1 MPLFSDLRSDYPLHL
16 TLLARPY
23 AGALK
28 RSCRAGLTSACGIP
42 VLLIGSTSWFLSR
55 LLVDRTF
62 DAHHYFGTSGR
73 HCHSVEPRICTGSRT
88 NFRSSARALS
98 AGESTC
104 GLTQVRASVR
114 EFQLYVDHQRT
125 PPVEYRRAHLRGHTE
140 LDSRDLA
147 ASLLSPKSVPCVVVA
162 VHVLS
167 TSGRYSPITTVLCP
181 AFQMRKST

>member
-88 NFRSSARALS
+88 NFRSSACALS

-114 EFQLYVDHQRT
+114 EFQLMSIINGRLQSNTGAHICAATLNSTPASWRLPCCRLSQCYVWLARSMCCPHRDGT
-125 PPVEYRRAHLRGHTE
+125 RR
-140 LDSRDLA
+140 
-147 ASLLSPKSVPCVVVA
+147 
-162 VHVLS
+162 
-167 TSGRYSPITTVLCP
+167 
-181 AFQMRKST
+181 